1 MSALLDLAR
10 KPLAA
15 PAVFDLYQRLV
26 GAPNMLRRFADDWIK
41 PRAGDRLLDIG
52 CGTGAMVP
60 YLPRGIA
67 LVGVD
72 ISEAYIG
79 AATAR
84 YGAIGEF
91 RVADASDQSLDLGA
105 PFDIAFASGVLHHIP
120 DAPARRVI
128 EGALS
133 RLKPGGR
140 FVALDPTLVP
150 GQGWLSRTLVQGDRG
165 QFVRTPAQLAAL
177 ADGLEPAFTVVTDM
191 LRVPYAQVV
200 TTIRK
205 R

>member
-26 GAPNMLRRFADDWIK
+26 GAPRMLDRFVRDWIK
-41 PRAGDRLLDIG
+41 PRPGDRLLDIG

-60 YLPRGIA
+60 HLPPSIE
-67 LVGVD
+67 LLGVD
-72 ISEAYIG
+72 ISDAYIR

-84 YGAIGEF
+84 HGAVGQF

-105 PFDIAFASGVLHHIP
+105 PFDIAYAAGVLHHIP
-120 DAPARRVI
+120 DEPARRVI
-128 EGALS
+128 EGALA

-140 FVALDPTLVP
+140 FVAIDPTLVP
-150 GQGWLSRTLVQGDRG
+150 GQGWLSRNVVMADRG
-165 QFVRTPAQLAAL
+165 QFIRSPERMAAL
-177 ADGLEPAFTVVTDM
+177 MAGLDPAFTVVTDM
-191 LRVPYAQVV
+191 LNIPYAQVV
-200 TTIRK
+200 STIRK
-205 R
+205 A